1 MKRIQRKNII
11 CLVGLIALILAMFII
26 PQVQKRNYRKSLH
39 YEEVIVTRGDSLWK
53 IGLEK
58 CPDKMDI
65 RDWIYDVNEHNSIDT
80 TVYPG
85 MSLEVLTD
93 GK

>member
-1 MKRIQRKNII
+1 MKRIQRRNII
-11 CLVGLIALILAMFII
+11 CLVGLVALILAMFII
-26 PQVQKRNYRKSLH
+26 PQIQQRNYRKSLH

>member
-1 MKRIQRKNII
+1 MYKRKNLLSIAGII
-11 CLVGLIALILAMFII
+11 ILLIAMFVI
-26 PQVQKRNYRKSLH
+26 PQVQKRNYRRSLH
-39 YEEVIVTRGDSLWK
+39 YEVVLVTRGDSLWK

-65 RDWIYDVNEHNSIDT
+65 RDWIDDVNSHNGIDT
-80 TVYPG
+80 NVYPG

>member
-1 MKRIQRKNII
+1 MKRIQRRNII

-26 PQVQKRNYRKSLH
+26 PQIQKRNYRKSLH

-65 RDWIYDVNEHNSIDT
+65 RDWIDDVNEHNSIDT
-80 TVYPG
+80 NVYPG

-93 GK
+93 D